1 MLDIR
6 DYLLEY
12 KRKIPN
18 LILIWTVFLV
28 FIITF
33 VLIINNSF
41 KITNYYLVKG
51 IVKDNKLNL
60 VVSLDRKDSIIK
72 NNYIYIDENK
82 YKYKVESISDI
93 VQENNNFY
101 QQIILDI
108 DVKDDNL
115 IENNVIE
122 SKFIVSKKT
131 ILEYIYNLIKGGFWC

>member
-1 MLDIR
+1 MLNIR

-33 VLIINNSF
+33 ILIINNSF

-51 IVKDNKLNL
+51 IVKDNKLNFI
-60 VVSLDRKDSIIK
+60 VSLDMKDSIIK
-72 NNYIYIDENK
+72 NNYIFIGESK
-82 YKYKVESISDI
+82 YKYKVDSIGDV
-93 VQENNNFY
+93 VQENNEFY
-101 QQIILDI
+101 QQVVLDI
-108 DVKDDNL
+108 DVKNANL
-115 IENNVIE
+115 IENNIIE

-131 ILEYIYNLIKGGFWC
+131 ILEYIYNLIKGEF

>member
-33 VLIINNSF
+33 ILIINKSF

-108 DVKDDNL
+108 DVKDANL

-131 ILEYIYNLIKGGFWC
+131 ILEYIYNLIKGGF